1 MHTHWHCSVPWRHQ
15 VTTIISE
22 VFPDHVLNMEF
33 PYHPWY
39 QAVLVSDLTI
49 TPVPHARPG
58 EGGEDRKWDKAI
70 NLQSIPLVMYFLQQD
85 STS

>member
-1 MHTHWHCSVPWRHQ
+1 MQ
-15 VTTIISE
+15 KGE
-22 VFPDHVLNMEF
+22 GEG
-33 PYHPWY
+33 
-39 QAVLVSDLTI
+39 Q
-49 TPVPHARPG
+49 G